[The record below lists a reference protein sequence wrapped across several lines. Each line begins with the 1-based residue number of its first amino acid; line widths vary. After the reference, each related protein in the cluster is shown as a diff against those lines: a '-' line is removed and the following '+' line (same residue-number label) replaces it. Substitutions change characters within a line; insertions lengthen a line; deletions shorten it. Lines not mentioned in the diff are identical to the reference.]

1 MNRGHML
8 EAGVVHQD
16 VDVEVELGQAV
27 EIGQVDHQRL
37 AVDLGRYGPGSLGVD
52 IEHHDRGVR
61 RGEAGGTRS
70 SDPTARTGH
79 ESPTPGEIEGGG
91 RRRSCA

>member
-61 RGEAGGTRS
+61 RR
-70 SDPTARTGH
+70 
-79 ESPTPGEIEGGG
+79 GG
-91 RRRSCA
+91 RHTLVRSHCPHRSREPDAR